1 MDVHSVKDI
10 YPIENG
16 IYTICISSQSA
27 FDRMY
32 FKSNTLHNDIPK
44 HISIYVYNCVLILL
58 LDSKTFIYS
67 SLIFSYF

>member
-32 FKSNTLHNDIPK
+32 FKSNTLPK
-44 HISIYVYNCVLILL
+44 HISIYVYDFILVLQSLKLL
-58 LDSKTFIYS
+58 FVLR
-67 SLIFSYF
+67 